1 MSYLSMY
8 TIHQDGSVKEHQ
20 QFGNAFRGA
29 MLIWTWLAK
38 KYIPGEPFFMMM
50 MTDSQPLWDLATSD
64 KVKDAYRIVHANTFD
79 RVAIKRENF
88 PRLIK
93 AMKIFA
99 EDCPDPG
106 HIPAQIEALEALQDK
121 EDVMAVGWNQT
132 SVTQSHWGT
141 RYDDDDNETP
151 FNLAESTDH
160 WFLFD
165 EGELE
170 KEVLT

>member
-1 MSYLSMY
+1 MY
-8 TIHQDGSVKEHQ
+8 TIHQDGSAKEHKR
-20 QFGNAFRGA
+20 FGNAFRGA
-29 MLIWTWLAK
+29 MLVWTWLSQ
-38 KYIPGEPFFMMM
+38 KYLPGMSPFMMM
-50 MTDSQPLWDLATSD
+50 ATEEGMQKLWDLAISD
-64 KVKDAYRIVHANTFD
+64 KVKDAHRIVHANTFD

-88 PRLIK
+88 PRLIE

-106 HIPAQIEALEALQDK
+106 HIPAQIEALQVLQD
-121 EDVMAVGWNQT
+121 DPSSDITAVGWCQT
-132 SVTQSHWGT
+132 SVCQPHWGT
-141 RYDDDDNETP
+141 RYDDDDNEIP
-151 FNLAESTDH
+151 FNLAESSDH